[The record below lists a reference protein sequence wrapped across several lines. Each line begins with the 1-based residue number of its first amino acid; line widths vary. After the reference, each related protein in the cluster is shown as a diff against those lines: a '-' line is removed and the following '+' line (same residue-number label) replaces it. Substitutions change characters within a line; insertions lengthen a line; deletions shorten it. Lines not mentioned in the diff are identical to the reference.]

1 MALTR
6 TALLLFTATVGS
18 LAQATAQ
25 PYPARPVTLVVPY
38 ATGGSADT
46 LPRIVA
52 ERMRETLGKPIVIE
66 NVTGAAGSIGVGRV
80 ARAAPDGY
88 TFGLGTWSTHVANG
102 AVYALP
108 YDLLNDFAPISLIAS
123 SPLLIASKKALPAN
137 NLRELIAWLKANPD
151 KVSQATN
158 GPGSVM
164 HLGGVF
170 LQRETGTRFSFVPYR
185 GSAPAMQD
193 LLAGQIDIYI
203 GLPADI
209 VPQARTG
216 SIKVYAVAAAKR
228 LAAAPEIPT
237 VDEAG
242 LRELYVSAWFGF
254 WAPKG
259 TPMDAI
265 GKLGAAINTALA
277 DPGVRTRL
285 TQELHLEIPDHART
299 PAALGA
305 FQKAEIE
312 KWWPIIKAANIK
324 AE

>member
-6 TALLLFTATVGS
+6 TALFLFTATVGL
-18 LAQATAQ
+18 LAEAAAQ
-25 PYPARPVTLVVPY
+25 PYPARPVTLIVPY
-38 ATGGSADT
+38 AAGGSADT

-108 YDLLNDFAPISLIAS
+108 YDVLNDFAPISLIAS
-123 SPLLIASKKALPAN
+123 SPLLIASKKTVPAN
-137 NLRELIAWLKANPD
+137 NLRELISWLKANPD
-151 KVSQATN
+151 KVSQGTN

-170 LQRETGTRFSFVPYR
+170 LQRQTGTRFSFVPYR

-209 VPQARTG
+209 VPQARAG
-216 SIKVYAVAAAKR
+216 GIKVYAVAAAKR
-228 LAAAPEIPT
+228 LTAAPEVPT

-259 TPMDAI
+259 TPADVI
-265 GKLGAAINTALA
+265 GKLGGAVNAALA

-285 TQELHLEIPDHART
+285 TEELHLEIPDQART

-305 FQKAEIE
+305 FQKAEIQ